1 MRLLGDRSIE
11 RLNRAVVSG
20 RIIPYLAL
28 MTLIVAVAAGVVANL
43 LAPNAFDDLGD
54 ALWWSAATVTTIGY
68 GDVVPA
74 TTGGRVV
81 GVFVMMFGVAAVS
94 VITAL
99 VTAVF
104 IAHQQRRFGQDA
116 ERHTELIAALERV
129 EQRLAALERQR

>member
-1 MRLLGDRSIE
+1 MRLLGDRSID

-28 MTLIVAVAAGVVANL
+28 MTLVVAVVAGVVANL
-43 LAPNAFDDLGD
+43 LAPHAFDDFGD

-104 IAHQQRRFGQDA
+104 IAYQQRQLGYDA
-116 ERHTELIAALERV
+116 ERHIELLAALERV
-129 EQRLAALERQR
+129 EQRLDALERQR

>member
-28 MTLIVAVAAGVVANL
+28 MTLIVAVVAGVAAWL
-43 LAPNAFDDLGD
+43 LAPHAFDDLGD

-104 IAHQQRRFGQDA
+104 IAYQQRRLGQDA

>member
-28 MTLIVAVAAGVVANL
+28 MMLVIAVVAGVVANL
-43 LAPNAFDDLGD
+43 LAPHAFDDLGD

-81 GVFVMMFGVAAVS
+81 GVFVMMFGVAAVA

-104 IAHQQRRFGQDA
+104 IAYQQRRLGYDA
-116 ERHTELIAALERV
+116 ERHIELLAALERV
-129 EQRLAALERQR
+129 EQRLDALERQR

>member
-28 MTLIVAVAAGVVANL
+28 MTLVVAVVAGVVANL
-43 LAPNAFDDLGD
+43 LAPHAFDDLGD

-104 IAHQQRRFGQDA
+104 IAYQQRQFGYDA
-116 ERHTELIAALERV
+116 ERHIELLAGLERV
-129 EQRLAALERQR
+129 EQRLDALERQR

>member
-28 MTLIVAVAAGVVANL
+28 VTLIVAVVAGVAAWL
-43 LAPNAFDDLGD
+43 LAPHAFDDLGD

-104 IAHQQRRFGQDA
+104 IAYQQRRLGQDA

>member
-1 MRLLGDRSIE
+1 MQLLGERSIE

-28 MTLIVAVAAGVVANL
+28 MTLVVAVVAGLAARL
-43 LAPNAFDDLGD
+43 LAPRAFDSLGD

-68 GDVVPA
+68 GDVVPT

-104 IAHQQRRFGQDA
+104 IAYQQRQLGLDA
-116 ERHTELIAALERV
+116 ERHTELLAALERV
-129 EQRLAALERQR
+129 EHRLETLERQR